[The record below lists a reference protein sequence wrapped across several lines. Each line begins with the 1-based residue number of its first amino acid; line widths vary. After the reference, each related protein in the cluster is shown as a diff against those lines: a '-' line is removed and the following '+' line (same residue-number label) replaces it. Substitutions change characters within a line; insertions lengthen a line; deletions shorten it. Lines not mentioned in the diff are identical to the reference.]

1 MVKGPRIVGFHGVCM
16 RPRFCIALEFCELG
30 SLLHVLERQDIYWE
44 WDKTFDLIRQV
55 IQAVNDLHTWNPQIV
70 HRDLKSLNLL
80 VLIHHRLLLL
90 LRLLAVS
97 PRYLID

>member
-1 MVKGPRIVGFHGVCM
+1 M

-30 SLLHVLERQDIYWE
+30 SLLHVLERQDIFWE

-80 VLIHHRLLLL
+80 VPSPDLTSFLLSRLLVA
-90 LRLLAVS
+90 R
-97 PRYLID
+97 